1 MLEPDAVVDA
11 VVAAYR
17 ACPDMVTEMDGD
29 QDRMRGYRDS
39 IEKNDVRQAIL
50 QLGQPGLL
58 VIYDSDALVRFGG
71 SLARQYRL
79 KLIWRGRKTNKS
91 ESPGG
96 ASHLRYLLEK
106 AVPTGSTVAL
116 RYYTFHASLQPPE
129 PTAAQRLPVLADDST
144 VVDYW
149 QATLALTEIG
159 DE

>member
-17 ACPDMVTEMDGD
+17 ACPKIVTEMEGD
-29 QDRMRGYRDS
+29 SDRIRGYRDS
-39 IEKNDVRQAIL
+39 IEKNDIRQAVL

-58 VIYDSDALVRFGG
+58 VIYDSDALVRFSG

-91 ESPGG
+91 ASPGG

-106 AVPTGSTVAL
+106 AVPTGSTVPL
-116 RYYTFHASLQPPE
+116 QYYTFHASLQPPE
-129 PTAAQRLPVLADDST
+129 ITGAQRLPVMTDAET
-144 VVDYW
+144 IIDYW

-159 DE
+159 DD